1 MLSLRSDSEEI
12 PTTPIMASYNSFK
25 DLLEAMTAVKKHLD
39 KNCVCVIRKSI
50 DMGNLLWISKVFNRF
65 KEALSH
71 CGYSKSWAKFLIHLY
86 QLYLRHPN
94 ISKSSLFLHTLRS
107 NINFLNDNEDC
118 LPEFD
123 NFN

>member
-12 PTTPIMASYNSFK
+12 PTTPIRASYNSFK

-39 KNCVCVIRKSI
+39 KNCVGVFRKSI
-50 DMGNLLWISKVFNRF
+50 DMGSLLWVSKVFNRF

-71 CGYSKSWAKFLIHLY
+71 SGYSKSWANFLIHLY
-86 QLYLRHPN
+86 KLYLRHPN
-94 ISKSSLFLHTLRS
+94 ISKSSLSLHTLRS
-107 NINFLNDNEDC
+107 NINFLNDNEEC

-123 NFN
+123 KFT